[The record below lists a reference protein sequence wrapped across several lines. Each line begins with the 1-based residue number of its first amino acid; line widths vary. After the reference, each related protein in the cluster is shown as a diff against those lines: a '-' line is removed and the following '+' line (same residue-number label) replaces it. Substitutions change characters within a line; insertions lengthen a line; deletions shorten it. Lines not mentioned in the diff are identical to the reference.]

1 MVETNDFTKS
11 NKVKNAHEEGGVLL
25 LSLKPKDAVYNGNTV
40 KLNSVLNPRGC
51 FLVANLF
58 SCSDHR
64 NNSQIIRHFTCLL

>member
-40 KLNSVLNPRGC
+40 KLNSVLNP
-51 FLVANLF
+51 
-58 SCSDHR
+58 
-64 NNSQIIRHFTCLL
+64 